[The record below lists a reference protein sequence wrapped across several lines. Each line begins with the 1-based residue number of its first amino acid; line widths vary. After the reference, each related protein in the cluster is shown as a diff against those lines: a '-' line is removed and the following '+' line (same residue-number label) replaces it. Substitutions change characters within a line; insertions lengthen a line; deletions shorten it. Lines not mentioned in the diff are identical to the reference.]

1 MKGKDDLMPPV
12 TVVVT
17 HHERATLEACLRLLR
32 PEKGVRVVGA
42 AGSGLETIAAA
53 RLKPRVLLLDVH
65 LSPGNGVALLPVLR
79 RHSPQTR
86 VILLTRRTSEARI
99 LEALSHGALGYI
111 DKKDLQTFLL
121 KAVRVVAAGEAWMRR
136 KMVAKVLDR
145 LGRLTARAGRKDV
158 DQSPIDNGSWDSY
171 DSTR

>member
-1 MKGKDDLMPPV
+1 MPPV

-17 HHERATLEACLRLLR
+17 HHERATREACLRLLR

-65 LSPGNGVALLPVLR
+65 VHLSPGNGVALLAVLR

-99 LEALSHGALGYI
+99 LEALSHGALGSI
-111 DKKDLQTFLL
+111 DTKDLQTFLL
-121 KAVRVVAAGEAWMRR
+121 KAVLVVAAGEAWVRR

-145 LGRLTARAGRKDV
+145 LGRLTARAGRM
-158 DQSPIDNGSWDSY
+158 
-171 DSTR
+171 